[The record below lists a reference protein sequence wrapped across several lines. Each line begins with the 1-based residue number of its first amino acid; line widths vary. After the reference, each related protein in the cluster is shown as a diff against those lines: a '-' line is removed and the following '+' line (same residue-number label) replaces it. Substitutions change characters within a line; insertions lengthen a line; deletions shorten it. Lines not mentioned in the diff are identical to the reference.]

1 MTICCQ
7 TETLKHTLEALP
19 PVVFVDE
26 IMIED
31 DIILSLSIKTRA
43 IGKITLCQLDIRDA
57 PRLFEFY
64 SEGLS
69 EKARR
74 LFAPYPLFHTPPDSA
89 NELAQRIV
97 DWKKENVKYVIMP
110 NLRQNPKKNNG
121 RIINTIQRMLGPV
134 VQKYPEKLKLLKTEG
149 TDEPAYLY
157 EINY

>member
-1 MTICCQ
+1 M
-7 TETLKHTLEALP
+7 
-19 PVVFVDE
+19 
-26 IMIED
+26 
-31 DIILSLSIKTRA
+31 
-43 IGKITLCQLDIRDA
+43 
-57 PRLFEFY
+57 
-64 SEGLS
+64 
-69 EKARR
+69 
-74 LFAPYPLFHTPPDSA
+74 
-89 NELAQRIV
+89 